1 MITRIKAST
10 MRQDLPKYR
19 SVQAGIPFI
28 PAIGTATDLGT
39 GSTVSVAFTGNNTG
53 SITYTAISNP
63 GNITATG
70 ASSPITVSGLTAGTA
85 YTFRVNASDGT
96 NTSAYSAASN
106 SVTPV
111 VPSSYESIATATPS
125 GVTSVTFSSIPST
138 YKHLQLRIISRT
150 NVPTDGWDLAVR
162 FNNDSNQVY
171 DQHDLIG
178 NGGTA
183 ISQATTNSSR
193 FTVIQA
199 GTGTSIGSSFFGS
212 GIVDIHDYASTS
224 KNKTVRSFSGANWN
238 ASTNVQYIAL
248 SSALWRNTSAINR
261 IDVLV
266 DFSTSTFTAGTS
278 IALYGIKG

>member
-1 MITRIKAST
+1 

-111 VPSSYESIATATPS
+111 VPTSYDSIATSSPTAANTI
-125 GVTSVTFSSIPST
+125 TFSSIPSN
-138 YKHLQLRIISRT
+138 YKHLQVRFLV
-150 NVPTDGWDLAVR
+150 NQTDGSTMRLR
-162 FNNDSNQVY
+162 LNGDSSTSSYTEHQLDTNGASVSAG
-171 DQHDLIG
+171 G
-178 NGGTA
+178 N
-183 ISQATTNSSR
+183 
-193 FTVIQA
+193 
-199 GTGTSIGSSFFGS
+199 GS
-212 GIVDIHDYASTS
+212 GIVSGIAVATANNTTGIFTTGIIDIHDYSSSS
-224 KNKTVRSFSGANWN
+224 KNKTVRIFAGRERNGSGDIYLRSGLYISTTTVSSLTLYVAGANF
-238 ASTNVQYIAL
+238 
-248 SSALWRNTSAINR
+248 TSG
-261 IDVLV
+261 
-266 DFSTSTFTAGTS
+266 STF
-278 IALYGIKG
+278 ALYGVKG